1 MISFA
6 PTHLIESCN
15 NCNNPCVVDLLYVLM
30 VANVQISRNGCLK
43 ASFYLIH
50 PFEFAH
56 ESTIEIHSPIQL
68 FFGIT
73 SALNIIIP
81 RIIIIIFMYNSRPNI
96 CGTCVAVDLF
106 AIYHTYKYISI
117 VSAYCGVVQP
127 PPPPTTHQLL
137 LLWVLFILIT
147 LSSIANMNAVLC
159 IYTIAISVAAGLSPQ
174 QRPRSF
180 IGTCFPCL
188 LFQQIIHSA
197 VASVPDLP
205 AYRARIV

>member
-1 MISFA
+1 MSSFA
-6 PTHLIESCN
+6 PTHLIESCI
-15 NCNNPCVVDLLYVLM
+15 NCNYSFCGARSTILM
-30 VANVQISRNGCLK
+30 VANVQISRSGCLK

-127 PPPPTTHQLL
+127 PPPPTTRQLL
-137 LLWVLFILIT
+137 LL
-147 LSSIANMNAVLC
+147 
-159 IYTIAISVAAGLSPQ
+159 
-174 QRPRSF
+174 
-180 IGTCFPCL
+180 
-188 LFQQIIHSA
+188 
-197 VASVPDLP
+197 
-205 AYRARIV
+205 